1 MKNIRQ
7 KLTALI
13 PAGIDGDENIIARC
27 IKSVNWADEVF
38 VVLDSKSKDKTE
50 EIAKKMGARVLRH
63 EYVYSALQKNWAI
76 PRAKNDWIL
85 LVDSDEVVTP
95 ELKEEILS
103 LLKSKEINNYDGF
116 GIARREYFL
125 GKWLR
130 WGGRYPLYNIRLFRK
145 SCRYEDRDVHA
156 HIILPKEKTK
166 NLHNDILHFSNPTL
180 DHFLKKFNRYT
191 TYQSNYMLK
200 FVNREKENLEFK
212 KIFTHYIYLK
222 SLIKDY
228 WYFLPFIPIFR
239 FVYMYILRL
248 GFLDGRLGF
257 LYAMLYAFQDYV
269 AKTKYLQLAG
279 RQPRFRFLVQNIIK
293 TMVPRNKDCR
303 PIIDRIT
310 KEDLIKIKN

>member
-1 MKNIRQ
+1 MKDNRQ

-13 PAGIDGDENIIARC
+13 PAGIAGDEKIIARC
-27 IKSVNWADEVF
+27 IKSVAWADEVF
-38 VVLDSKSKDKTE
+38 VVLDSKSRDNTE
-50 EIAKKMGARVLRH
+50 KIAKEMGARVLRH
-63 EYVYSALQKNWAI
+63 EYVYSAKQKNWAI
-76 PRAKNDWIL
+76 PRAKNDWVL

-95 ELKEEILS
+95 ELKKEILS
-103 LLKSKEINNYDGF
+103 LLKSEEINHYDGF

-125 GKWLR
+125 DKWLR

-166 NLHNDILHFSNPTL
+166 NLNNDILHFSNPTL
-180 DHFLKKFNRYT
+180 DHFFEKFNRYT

-200 FVNREKENLEFK
+200 FSQREKESMEFK

-228 WYFLPFIPIFR
+228 WYFLPFVPVLR

-248 GFLDGRLGF
+248 GFLDGRMGF
-257 LYAMLYAFQDYV
+257 LYAMLYTFQDYV

-279 RQPRFRFLVQNIIK
+279 RKPRFRFLVQSMVK
-293 TMVPRNKDCR
+293 TMIPQDRNNR
-303 PIIDRIT
+303 PIIDRVDPGEVG
-310 KEDLIKIKN
+310 KS